1 MRDGYSIF
9 FEKFGIN
16 NQDIIDFGIREAI
29 FIPDEKVISEWEG
42 LKNKIYNG
50 SGIVS
55 IRGYGR
61 DGNGTQNYLD
71 LYALLFEHG
80 NFKKDPTNNAEPK
93 RIIQNLTGCKIGK
106 DVRNYQISHVFG
118 RTKNPFAFAAPWNLV
133 FLPKIV
139 DPFTGHESKGELTEE
154 FQKAFQ
160 RHTYERHEKYIN
172 EFNALMLDIRDELN
186 DCLEKNT
193 NVQFKND
200 VVMQFEPIN
209 IGGWEET
216 QYKMD

>member
-1 MRDGYSIF
+1 MRDGYTIF
-9 FEKFGIN
+9 FEKFGIS
-16 NQDIIDFGIREAI
+16 NQEIVDFGIKEAI
-29 FIPDEKVISEWEG
+29 FIPDEEVKSEWG
-42 LKNKIYNG
+42 NLKNKIYSG
-50 SGIVS
+50 SSMVS
-55 IRGYGR
+55 IRGYGGGGR
-61 DGNGTQNYLD
+61 GTQNYLD
-71 LYALLFEHG
+71 LYKLLFNHG

-93 RIIQNLTGCKIGK
+93 RIIQRLTGCAIGK

-139 DPFTGHESKGELTEE
+139 DPFTGHESKGELTDE

-160 RHTYERHEKYIN
+160 WHTYERHEKYIN

-200 VVMQFEPIN
+200 VVMQFEPIH

-216 QYKMD
+216 KYKMD